1 MENLFLCCKLTSNKD
16 EDYSITCNNINE
28 NNNSILSQ
36 NNNNNDLKNEIDPQ
50 KKYQKIMTKQMK
62 IVQETVK
69 KLKK

>member
-16 EDYSITCNNINE
+16 EDYSITTNNINE
-28 NNNSILSQ
+28 NNNIILSQ
-36 NNNNNDLKNEIDPQ
+36 NNNNNNDLKNEIDPQ

-69 KLKK
+69 NMN

>member
-1 MENLFLCCKLTSNKD
+1 MKKIFLCCKFISNKD
-16 EDYSITCNNINE
+16 EDYSITTNNINE

-69 KLKK
+69 NMN